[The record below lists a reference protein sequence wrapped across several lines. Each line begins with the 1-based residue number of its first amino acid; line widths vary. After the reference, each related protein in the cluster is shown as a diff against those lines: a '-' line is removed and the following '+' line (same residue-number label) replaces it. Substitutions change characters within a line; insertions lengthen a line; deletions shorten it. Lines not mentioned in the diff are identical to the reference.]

1 MPHLDLDLDSY
12 TFEGVDGEIHTF
24 SGCSLVGF
32 FEFENR
38 LAELQTL
45 LSATAEVMP
54 VQSLYQSD
62 KRFRWTI
69 DRCLKLNGIEPS
81 WCNWQI
87 VEQMLFVPGLLRS
100 VNQPKAS
107 SCGGGDDGK
116 EPKLA
121 EMIAGIAHA
130 TGSITEAIELAKT
143 QPLDSLIEIIEAYTT
158 AQLPPEEQ
166 HKKGFDEWMENAR
179 NEAFGVQ

>member
-1 MPHLDLDLDSY
+1 MKWIELDLDTY

-24 SGCSLVGF
+24 PGCSLVGF

-38 LAELQTL
+38 LIELQSFL
-45 LSATAEVMP
+45 LAASDVMP

-62 KRFRWTI
+62 RRFRWTI
-69 DRCLKLNGIEPS
+69 DRCLKLNGIDPS

-87 VEQMLFVPGLLRS
+87 VEQMLFSPGLLRE
-100 VNQPKAS
+100 VNSPKS
-107 SCGGGDDGK
+107 SGSTPGVSS
-116 EPKLA
+116 PTLA
-121 EMIAGIAHA
+121 ELIAGIALS
-130 TGSITEAIELAKT
+130 TGSLTEAIELAKS
-143 QPLDSLIEIIEAYTT
+143 QPLNALVDIIEAQTK

-166 HKKGFDEWMENAR
+166 HQRGFEEWMENAR